1 MKPAIFSRLQNF
13 SGSYMSEEEEKIFF
27 EILKELEEYFNTKEE
42 KEILKEGEL
51 PPGFEYV

>member
-1 MKPAIFSRLQNF
+1 MGN
-13 SGSYMSEEEEKIFF
+13 YMSEEEEKIFF
-27 EILKELEEYFNTKEE
+27 EILKELGEYFNTKEE